1 MLHFVPFAR
10 CVVGSLA
17 SKREVQMRIE
27 LWNGIFAPAATP
39 TDIVNKLNTAL
50 KTVLQDPSFRNK
62 LIEQGSIPVG
72 NSSEEFKKI
81 MSSEIE
87 KWGILIKMAGATA
100 N

>member
-1 MLHFVPFAR
+1 ML
-10 CVVGSLA
+10 
-17 SKREVQMRIE
+17 
-27 LWNGIFAPAATP
+27 GIFLANATSFLYLIAPAATP
-39 TDIVNKLNTAL
+39 TEIVNKLNTAL
-50 KTVLQDPSFRNK
+50 RTVLQDPSFRNK

-81 MSSEIE
+81 ISSEIE